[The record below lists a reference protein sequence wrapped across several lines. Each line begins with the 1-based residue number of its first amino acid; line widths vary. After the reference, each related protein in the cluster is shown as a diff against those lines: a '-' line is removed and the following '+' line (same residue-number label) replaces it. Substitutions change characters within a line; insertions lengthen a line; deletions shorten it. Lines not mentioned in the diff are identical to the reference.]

1 MAGKSSWSK
10 ILITV
15 KEYFLIT
22 MGLLLYTLAWS
33 LFLLPNNLVGGG
45 VTGLASIIQY
55 ATGFNVA
62 YSYFIINAILVLI
75 AMKILGAE
83 FGAKTIYA
91 MVITSVFLRFLPG
104 MMPAD
109 FIAEFTH
116 ENGKLISVIF
126 AGAMV
131 GLGIALTF
139 TQGGSTGGTDIIG
152 LILNK
157 YYRISPGTVILILD
171 LIIIASSMLIPN
183 GASFSDKLLVLIYG
197 YVLTGVVNYSL
208 DMVLNGK
215 RQSVQM
221 FVFTQKYEIL
231 TDRICN
237 DVHRGV
243 TLLDS
248 QGGYSKQPG
257 KLVVVIVKRT
267 EISKILKVIK
277 EVDSDAFVSIGNV
290 SEVYGKALSGSER
303 ALSFI

>member
-1 MAGKSSWSK
+1 MSLLPQNPWTT
-10 ILITV
+10 L
-15 KEYFLIT
+15 KEW
-22 MGLLLYTLAWS
+22 LLVTLGIALYVLAWS
-33 LFLLPNNLVGGG
+33 VFLVPNNLVGGG
-45 VTGLASIIQY
+45 VSGISSIIQY

-290 SEVYGKALSGSER
+290 SEVYGKGFEPMKKS
-303 ALSFI
+303 

>member
-1 MAGKSSWSK
+1 MAGESSWSK

-290 SEVYGKALSGSER
+290 SEVYGKGFEPMKKS
-303 ALSFI
+303 

>member
-290 SEVYGKALSGSER
+290 SEVYGKGFEPMKKS
-303 ALSFI
+303 

>member
-33 LFLLPNNLVGGG
+33 IFLLPNNLVGGG

-55 ATGFNVA
+55 ATGFNIA

-75 AMKILGAE
+75 AMKILGTE

-267 EISKILKVIK
+267 EISKMLKVIK

-290 SEVYGKALSGSER
+290 SEVYGKGFEPMKKS
-303 ALSFI
+303 